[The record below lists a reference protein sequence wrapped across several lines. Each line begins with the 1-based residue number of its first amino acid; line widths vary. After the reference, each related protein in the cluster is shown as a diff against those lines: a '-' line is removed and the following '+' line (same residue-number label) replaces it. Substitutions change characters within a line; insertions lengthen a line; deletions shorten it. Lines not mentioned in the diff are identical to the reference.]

1 MLSNQK
7 NNDDQDAPLKAHMP
21 AWANNPGTFATT
33 TKPDESQHRTVFEL
47 FGSSPIEN
55 KDEEEIKKSNTEL

>member
-1 MLSNQK
+1 
-7 NNDDQDAPLKAHMP
+7 MP

-47 FGSSPIEN
+47 FGNSIPEN
-55 KDEEEIKKSNTEL
+55 NDDKDVKKTNTQL